1 VLYRIGLVNRIGLD
15 AVEWLEG
22 PHPLPKWTAD
32 DYRAIRDNYRA
43 KLKDIQKGET

>member
-1 VLYRIGLVNRIGLD
+1 LD

-32 DYRAIRDNYRA
+32 DYRAIRDTYRA
-43 KLKDIQKGET
+43 KLKELKGRA